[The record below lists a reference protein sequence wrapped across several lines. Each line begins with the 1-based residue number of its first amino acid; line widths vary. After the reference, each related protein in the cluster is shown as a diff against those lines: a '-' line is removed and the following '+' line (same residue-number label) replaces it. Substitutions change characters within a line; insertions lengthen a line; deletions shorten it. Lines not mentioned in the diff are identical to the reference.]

1 MGCFSRKADDGTE
14 VFFSNSGLIGGYRIL
29 VYHPYKNVWSFHDS
43 VVPHID
49 EALLGIFDQ
58 LANFA
63 VKNDLNGLVALE
75 THIYPFT
82 NFIES
87 PDGLEVLI
95 EGSMVKLVPNC
106 VKFALHSP
114 RSRGSRWPPIRV
126 RA

>member
-14 VFFSNSGLIGGYRIL
+14 VFFSNSGWIGGYRIL

-43 VVPHID
+43 VLPHID

-75 THIYPFT
+75 THIDPFT

-95 EGSMVKLVPNC
+95 EGSMVKLVP
-106 VKFALHSP
+106 
-114 RSRGSRWPPIRV
+114 SRGSHLLCYQ
-126 RA
+126 